1 MVGPTANR
9 LQKQHLGQTTRRPAS
24 REASRDDPG
33 VVEDQHVAGSE
44 QIRKV
49 PYGPVVDLTVD
60 VDEQPG

>member
-9 LQKQHLGQTTRRPAS
+9 LQKQHLGQTTRRPAG

-33 VVEDQHVAGSE
+33 VVEDHHVAGSE
-44 QIRKV
+44 QVGKV
-49 PYGPVVDLTVD
+49 PDGPVVDPTVD